1 MSTKKTKQPE
11 KQYIAVNSNTDDTI
25 AVGNK
30 KEVIELIE
38 EYCYGEGWD
47 KDDIEDTIA
56 VFELGPQVE
65 FNVEVDVKI
74 DF

>member
-1 MSTKKTKQPE
+1 MSKKIKQQE
-11 KQYIAVNSNTDDTI
+11 KQYIAINSNSEDTI
-25 AVGNK
+25 AVGTR

-56 VFELGPQVE
+56 VFELGPQVDI
-65 FNVEVDVKI
+65 NVEVDVKI
-74 DF
+74 SF

>member
-1 MSTKKTKQPE
+1 MSKKIKQPE
-11 KQYIAVNSNTDDTI
+11 KTYIAINSNSEDTI
-25 AVGNK
+25 AVGTK

-38 EYCYGEGWD
+38 EYCYSEGWD

-65 FNVEVDVKI
+65 INVEVDVKI
-74 DF
+74 SF